1 MKEVDISML
10 YIIDTANVDQ
20 IRRCNEFFP
29 IAGVT
34 TNPTIISKEKRD
46 FVELIKEIR
55 SIIGPDKM
63 LHVQTTQEKCSDI
76 IAEAEALRD
85 IAGDNFYVKI
95 PIGPEG
101 LKATMALAKR
111 DINVTV
117 TAIFT
122 QQQAM
127 LAASAGA
134 KFVAPYVNRLDNLL
148 SDGIHVVEEIEEM
161 FRTNHVET
169 KVLAASFKTIEQV
182 HKIAMV
188 GGDAVTIN
196 PELFDHLIYHPL
208 TQYAIDDFNCD
219 WKSVYGDKKILDF
232 INEYEGKQ

>member
-111 DINVTV
+111 GINVTV

-169 KVLAASFKTIEQV
+169 KVLAASFKTIV
-182 HKIAMV
+182 ARMNTACDGGSSMV
-188 GGDAVTIN
+188 FKSA
-196 PELFDHLIYHPL
+196 L
-208 TQYAIDDFNCD
+208 YAAGE
-219 WKSVYGDKKILDF
+219 SM
-232 INEYEGKQ
+232 

>member
-1 MKEVDISML
+1 ML
-10 YIIDTANVDQ
+10 YIIDTANVDK

-34 TNPTIISKEKRD
+34 TNPTIISREHRD
-46 FVELIKEIR
+46 FLDLIKEIR
-55 SIIGPDKM
+55 DIIGPEKM
-63 LHVQTTQEKCSDI
+63 LHIQTTQDTCSAI
-76 IAEAEALRD
+76 IEEAMALRE
-85 IAGDNFYVKI
+85 IAGEEFYIKI

-101 LKATMALAKR
+101 LKATMALNKFG
-111 DINVTV
+111 IKVTE

-127 LAASAGA
+127 LAATAGA

-148 SDGIHVVEEIEEM
+148 SDGIHVVEEIEQM
-161 FRTNHVET
+161 FKANQMTT

-196 PELFDHLIYHPL
+196 PDLLDQLIYHPL

-219 WKSVYGDKKILDF
+219 WASVYGNKKILDI
-232 INEYEGKQ
+232 INEANENK

>member
-111 DINVTV
+111 GINVTV

-134 KFVAPYVNRLDNLL
+134 KFVAP
-148 SDGIHVVEEIEEM
+148 
-161 FRTNHVET
+161 
-169 KVLAASFKTIEQV
+169 
-182 HKIAMV
+182 
-188 GGDAVTIN
+188 
-196 PELFDHLIYHPL
+196 
-208 TQYAIDDFNCD
+208 
-219 WKSVYGDKKILDF
+219 
-232 INEYEGKQ
+232 